1 MIPTLHPV
9 SLPETGFLRPHAFPY
24 AGKPWTAQIQSLPS
38 QGRWPG
44 EAEPPPPE
52 GEP

>member
-24 AGKPWTAQIQSLPS
+24 EGKPLGCTL
-38 QGRWPG
+38 
-44 EAEPPPPE
+44 
-52 GEP
+52 